1 MSLAIKVLT
10 LFPEMIRTVLD
21 TSILGRAREQGVVDY
36 EVVDIRDFAT
46 DKHRTV
52 DDYPYGGGAG
62 MIMMA
67 PPLVD
72 AVEATREKDEA
83 LVLLMSL
90 RANGS
95 KKTWFSS
102 C

>member
-52 DDYPYGGGAG
+52 DDYPTEGARG
-62 MIMMA
+62 
-67 PPLVD
+67 
-72 AVEATREKDEA
+72 
-83 LVLLMSL
+83 
-90 RANGS
+90 
-95 KKTWFSS
+95 
-102 C
+102 